1 MKIPTPRQETEQIS
15 SKLHEKAS
23 QDQVERQDHNIHLH
37 HTIITANM
45 CQQAVIPGSNE
56 SVICLDKQT
65 NKPKTISDMMYIS
78 SQGQNF
84 ASKRMGNI
92 CEKYVQWVTEIRDV
106 MWAQK
111 S

>member
-1 MKIPTPRQETEQIS
+1 
-15 SKLHEKAS
+15 
-23 QDQVERQDHNIHLH
+23 
-37 HTIITANM
+37 M
-45 CQQAVIPGSNE
+45 CQQAVLNPGSNE

-92 CEKYVQWVTEIRDV
+92 CEKYVQWVTKIRDV